1 MEDDGAIFKALLE
14 PLVLDNIS
22 EVLKKQQLNPNSLL
36 YDSDEEEDEAF
47 TLLVV
52 RKRFYT

>member
-14 PLVLDNIS
+14 PLVLDNIN
-22 EVLKKQQLNPNSLL
+22 EMLKKQQLNSNSLL
-36 YDSDEEEDEAF
+36 YDSNEEEDEAF

-52 RKRFYT
+52 RKQFHT